1 MGEFRGLL
9 TLDTDVKQQQQ
20 QQKPQTNLWQ
30 LQVVSELCKM

>member
-20 QQKPQTNLWQ
+20 KPQTNLWQ
-30 LQVVSELCKM
+30 LQMDSELCKM

>member
-20 QQKPQTNLWQ
+20 QKPQTNLWQ
-30 LQVVSELCKM
+30 LQMDSEFCKM